1 MSQIDL
7 EYLSKRESERVEWKE
22 NVADIED
29 IVKTAVAFAN
39 DYSNLGGGY
48 IVCGATETKDEYGFQ
63 KIVLKGLDSTRFK
76 EIEGKTTALLRERVS
91 PALVPV
97 IEEIQVDSE
106 RRILVFIIAASDKA
120 HSFRNLRTGE
130 TVYYIRIGR
139 QTREARNGL
148 MMELF
153 RSKGVMPPWDKQVNK
168 SASLK
173 DIDLITLRSY
183 LQVMELWDSSKS
195 IDDYLSST
203 RAISAHIPPLLG
215 REGITQNEYPRN
227 FSLLLFAEE
236 PLVFFKG
243 AYAYLSIYNGT
254 DRSEPYGVRHE
265 INGNIVAQTRKL
277 IDLLSYETATI
288 FKKENPMPNLTRY
301 PKRAIQEAVVNCMVH
316 RDYEIEQPIRITIFN
331 DRIEFFSPGKISGQI
346 NKSQFRKGKAAPFWR
361 NQTLAYFFNKMQLA
375 QAEGQGI
382 PTIISLLSE
391 AGCPAPK
398 FEFGKE
404 SFTIIIYPNS
414 SI

>member
-48 IVCGATETKDEYGFQ
+48 IVCGAAETKDEYGFQ

-76 EIEGKTTALLRERVS
+76 EIEGKTSALLRERVS
-91 PALVPV
+91 PSIVPV

-106 RRILVFIIAASDKA
+106 RIILVFIITASDKA

-130 TVYYIRIGR
+130 TVYYIRVGR

-148 MMELF
+148 MMDLF
-153 RSKGVMPPWDKQVNK
+153 RLKGVIPPWDKQANK
-168 SASLK
+168 SASIN

-183 LQVMELWDSSKS
+183 LMEMKLWDESKS
-195 IDDYLSST
+195 IDDYLSSSGS
-203 RAISAHIPPLLG
+203 ISAHIPSLLVN
-215 REGITQNEYPRN
+215 EGMTRKEYPRN
-227 FSLLLFAEE
+227 FSLLLFSNE
-236 PLVFFKG
+236 PLKFFAG
-243 AYAYLSIYNGT
+243 AFSYLSIYNGT

-265 INGNIVAQTRKL
+265 INGNIVAQTKKL

-288 FKKENPMPNLTRY
+288 FKKENDVPNITRY

-316 RDYEIEQPIRITIFN
+316 RDYEIEQPVRVTIFN
-331 DRIEFFSPGKISGQI
+331 DRIEFFSPGKIPVQI

-382 PTIISLLSE
+382 PTIIRLLSE

-404 SFTIIIYPNS
+404 SVTTIIYPNS